1 MKSAEQKERE
11 LIIKLSKENKSTYKI
26 ADILGISQSKASFWV
41 RRFCKT
47 QSLENEPRSG
57 RPTPLTKEKLQ
68 IVAKVLRDK
77 VVSVKNKAG
86 FSSKEVLELLDKE
99 AGKKYTLRHAE
110 RLLHKMGLSLITPRT
125 SHIRHDEKAV
135 AKFRTEFKKNFNRST
150 WVFHS

>member
-11 LIIKLSKENKSTYKI
+11 LIIKLNNENKSTYKI

-41 RRFCKT
+41 RRFRKT

-57 RPTPLTKEKLQ
+57 RPTPLTKEKLEN
-68 IVAKVLRDK
+68 IGKALRHK
-77 VVSVKNKAG
+77 VVAVKNKAG

-99 AGKKYTLRHAE
+99 AGKNYTLRHAE
-110 RLLHKMGLSLITPRT
+110 RLLHKIGLSLITPRT
-125 SHIRHDEKAV
+125 SHIRNDQKSV
-135 AKFRTEFKKNFNRST
+135 AKFRTEFKKNSNRSM